1 MRPASR
7 SARFRLTSGAV
18 DVVETIHR
26 FVGYAISGGFLL
38 LALLAAYALIRNIE
52 ASGFFWGLLGV
63 LQVVVGIQFIV
74 GAAMFISGRRPASNG
89 PEFLHYVYGAFFPAL
104 VLGVAHWR
112 ARKVKVAPW
121 LIFGVA
127 AFVCAFSTFRAV
139 QTGLGID

>member
-1 MRPASR
+1 
-7 SARFRLTSGAV
+7 V
-18 DVVETIHR
+18 DAVETIHR

-38 LALLAAYALIRNIE
+38 LALVAAYALIRNVD
-52 ASGFFWGLLGV
+52 APGFFWTLLGV
-63 LQVVVGIQFIV
+63 LQVVVALQFVV
-74 GAAMFISGRRPASNG
+74 GASLFISGRRPISNG

-127 AFVCAFSTFRAV
+127 SFVCAFSTFRAV
-139 QTGLGID
+139 QTGLGLD

>member
-1 MRPASR
+1 
-7 SARFRLTSGAV
+7 V
-18 DVVETIHR
+18 DAVETIHR

-38 LALLAAYALIRNIE
+38 LALLAIYALIRNVD
-52 ASGFFWGLLGV
+52 APGFFWGLLGV
-63 LQVVVGIQFIV
+63 LQAVVGIQFIV
-74 GAAMFISGRRPASNG
+74 GASLFISGRRPASNG